1 MGIYCSFSC
10 HSLWLKAGWGTVA
23 SLGQANYDFPVQKKE
38 RHQSLIV
45 GPTGPTLQQ
54 RAKMTSR
61 VLKVT
66 LEKHLL
72 SKLPSSTI
80 VPSVIHFPVHC

>member
-10 HSLWLKAGWGTVA
+10 HSLWLRAGWGTVA
-23 SLGQANYDFPVQKKE
+23 SLGQANYSAKKE